1 MVTLSDWICIFP
13 SAQAPYVYAF
23 DDLSRADL
31 ERHRRRTV
39 TMANLFNEGF
49 EVSAWDG
56 GGLCFWP
63 MKRLRSLLE
72 KVLGDPTVN
81 LESVI
86 PHHS

>member
-39 TMANLFNEGF
+39 TMANFLNEGF
-49 EVSAWDG
+49 EVSDVYDY
-56 GGLCFWP
+56 
-63 MKRLRSLLE
+63 RLGCTRLSQ
-72 KVLGDPTVN
+72 P
-81 LESVI
+81 
-86 PHHS
+86 

>member
-39 TMANLFNEGF
+39 TMANLLNEGF
-49 EVSAWDG
+49 EVSDVYDY
-56 GGLCFWP
+56 
-63 MKRLRSLLE
+63 RLGCLSHE
-72 KVLGDPTVN
+72 HGMVVGFVFGQ
-81 LESVI
+81 
-86 PHHS
+86 